1 MTSAPEIERAEPID
15 KQEELVLKTLD
26 EDSTKALLGLGA
38 DADFSSVASIA
49 DLTTAS
55 DPMVAEMKKAYEKGV
70 TDNIVEGYGTPV
82 QEDLANAAISQQVA
96 TVNNFNKTTQAYVIQ
111 AMSTAAN
118 AEGENEDIDVVFKAV
133 LAYYLIKGVFRA
145 LRGNRKKLVVYTGI
159 LGSYNMGLYDSA
171 LNDTSIKKTW
181 VTMGDNK
188 VRETHKILRG
198 DNVQI
203 SEPFIVNGVPIR
215 FPRDPI
221 APPSLTIN
229 CRCFLSFSR

>member
-1 MTSAPEIERAEPID
+1 MVLASL
-15 KQEELVLKTLD
+15 EEDT
-26 EDSTKALLGLGA
+26 TKALLGLGPE
-38 DADFSSVASIA
+38 ADFTSVASMA

-55 DPMVAEMKKAYEKGV
+55 DPMVADMKKAYERGI
-70 TDNIVEGYGTPV
+70 TDNIAEGYGTAV
-82 QEDLANAAISQQVA
+82 QEELANAAMSQQIS
-96 TVNNFNKTTQAYVIQ
+96 TVNTFNETTQKYIVQ
-111 AMSTAAN
+111 ALATAAN
-118 AEGENEDIDVVFKAV
+118 AEGEDGDIDVVFKAV
-133 LAYYLIKGVFRA
+133 LAYYLIKRVFRA
-145 LRGNRKKLVVYTGI
+145 LRGKRKKLVVDTGI

-171 LNDTSIKKTW
+171 LNDRSIKKTW

-203 SEPFIVNGVPIR
+203 TEPFIVNGIPIR

-229 CRCFLSFSR
+229 CRCFLRFSK